1 MKFLKGTAIKEDMST
16 TLTEENGLTDCAVF
30 SVVAGTSTVTLILVL
45 TIPDAHT
52 PVLTGEGTAWID
64 CGK

>member
-1 MKFLKGTAIKEDMST
+1 MSN
-16 TLTEENGLTDCAVF
+16 TLIEENGLTECAVF
-30 SVVAGTSTVTLILVL
+30 SVVAGTSAVTLILVL
-45 TIPDAHT
+45 TVPDAHT

>member
-1 MKFLKGTAIKEDMST
+1 MST

-30 SVVAGTSTVTLILVL
+30 SVVAGTSAVTLILVL
-45 TIPDAHT
+45 TVPDAHT

>member
-1 MKFLKGTAIKEDMST
+1 MST

-64 CGK
+64 CGKKEKRKLM